1 MNIFE
6 SLSSAQQTWARKG
19 VLLFVCLLNVFVFTL
34 VLSYGASAWK
44 ELRALKKSELQIV
57 ITGEGKVAAK
67 PDIAKLT
74 ATIQTENAL
83 LLKAQEGNTYRANA
97 VTAYLKEKGVEEKD
111 IKTVGYNIYPQ
122 YSYPRPCDPYLPCPA
137 ESQTPK
143 IIGYQVRNTL
153 EITIRNI
160 GEAGDILSGIVN
172 AGANEI
178 SNLQFTF
185 DDPDELRETARQE
198 AIDDAREK
206 AAHLAKSLGRRL
218 GKIVSF
224 SESGGGGS
232 VPIYYA
238 AEFGKGAGMGG
249 GGPEVPG
256 GENEIIV
263 TVSMTYE
270 FR

>member
-6 SLSSAQQTWARKG
+6 SLSPVQMTWARKG
-19 VLLFVCLLNVFVFTL
+19 VLLFLCLLNIFVFTL

-44 ELRALKKSELQIV
+44 EVRALKKSELQIAV
-57 ITGEGKVAAK
+57 TGEGKVSAK

-74 ATIQTENAL
+74 ATVQTEHSSL
-83 LLKAQEGNTYRANA
+83 LEAQKGNTNRANA
-97 VTAYLKEKGVEEKD
+97 VTAYLKARSVAEKD

-122 YSYPRPCDPYLPCPA
+122 YSYPRPCDPYLSCPV

-153 EITIRNI
+153 EITIRNL
-160 GEAGDILSGIVN
+160 GEAGNIVSGIVN

-185 DDPDELRETARQE
+185 DDPDELREEARQA
-198 AIDDAREK
+198 AIDDARVK
-206 AAHLAKSLGRRL
+206 AKTLAKSLGRRL
-218 GKIVSF
+218 GDIVSF
-224 SESGGGGS
+224 NESGSGIP

-238 AEFGKGAGMGG
+238 AEVGKGGGMGG
-249 GGPEVPG
+249 GGPELPG
-256 GENEIIV
+256 GENEIV
-263 TVSMTYE
+263 VNVSVTYE